1 MTQYEKR
8 VNRQALKLAAEEW
21 ANIPKSIHIHKL
33 SSMWYDTRPQDTE
46 QGHVIDPRTG
56 RPTQA
61 ARVAAVVCQSA
72 TVSDAWATALLVA
85 PDLELPEGLRIG
97 S

>member
-33 SSMWYDTRPQDTE
+33 SSMWYDTRPEDTADGKYVRDTQYNDE
-46 QGHVIDPRTG
+46 SIERELEDGTIVYLGTKLTG
-56 RPTQA
+56 
-61 ARVAAVVCQSA
+61 
-72 TVSDAWATALLVA
+72 DALINRYL
-85 PDLELPEGLRIG
+85 GR
-97 S
+97 